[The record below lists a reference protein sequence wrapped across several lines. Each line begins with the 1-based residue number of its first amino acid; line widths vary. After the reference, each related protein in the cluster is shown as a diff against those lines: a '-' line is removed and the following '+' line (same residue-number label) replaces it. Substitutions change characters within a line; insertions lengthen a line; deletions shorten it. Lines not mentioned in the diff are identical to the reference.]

1 MKETFY
7 FSHDYHARTD
17 EKIIELLLVE
27 KWEGYWLFWAIVEK
41 LYENEWYIDQK
52 YERIAYDLRT
62 NNERIQS
69 VVENYWLFIFDW
81 KRITS
86 KSVLERLRQRKD
98 KSKKAQQSVKAR
110 WDKEKKGDT
119 NVIRDEYERN
129 TIKERKGKERKIKE
143 IDTNT
148 EIVSSE
154 TKNPNEEFFD
164 KLQNDTDWFID
175 TMNISEEQRETARRE
190 LFKFWNYWTEK
201 DLRWKE
207 KWQKEKTF
215 EAPRRLTTWLMNAK
229 FTSNQSQYEKKW
241 RITG

>member
-27 KWEGYWLFWAIVEK
+27 KWEWYWLFWAIVEK
-41 LYENEWYIDQK
+41 LYENEWYIDQN

-62 NNERIQS
+62 QCERIQK
-69 VVENYWLFIFDW
+69 VVENYWLFIFDG

-119 NVIRDEYERN
+119 NVIRDWYERN
-129 TIKERKGKERKIKE
+129 TIKERKGKENKEKKNNTYTESFEIFWKEYPNRVGKPDALRKYKE
-143 IDTNT
+143 QEHS
-148 EIVSSE
+148 EIM
-154 TKNPNEEFFD
+154 
-164 KLQNDTDWFID
+164 DWL
-175 TMNISEEQRETARRE
+175 T
-190 LFKFWNYWTEK
+190 
-201 DLRWKE
+201 RWKE
-207 KWQKEKTF
+207 FWDYSET
-215 EAPRRLTTWLMNAK
+215 EPRFIPHPATWLNQERYKDETPETKPKTISVINK
-229 FTSNQSQYEKKW
+229 F
-241 RITG
+241 